1 MSKTQTE
8 IEIIPREPF
17 REFIGSKRRYMTLV
31 CHRRAG
37 KTVAAVQKL
46 IYEALTYHRGG
57 MKTAPL
63 RYGYIAPTLTQ
74 AKLIAWVYLKNFTA
88 DIPAIKL
95 NESELR
101 LTFPNGAEIRLYGM
115 EQADRLRGIYLDG
128 CIVDEADD
136 VADHAIS
143 YILMPCLLDYQGFL
157 CFTGTPKGRGKLY
170 RSIQRAQDDS
180 ERFSLVLKASQSGLI
195 PQDDLDEIRA
205 EIGEEAYLQEMECDF
220 TVAREGAIYAT
231 QLQTAIDDGRVV
243 DFIPSEMNL
252 VHTTWDLGSPK
263 NTVCLYWIRNT
274 MNLSYQ
280 LIDCDS
286 NLEMSTAERVA
297 HMLAKGYNYGQ
308 HFLPH
313 DGRTKGADNMSFA
326 SKLRDAGLKNV
337 EVLDNAG
344 KGAEAKRIRS
354 MHDLFPQIWFH
365 KSNLEGD
372 GGMLDALM
380 DYHYKEEKKDGRI
393 TSVIDHGFA
402 SHYCDAFG
410 YFAEAILS
418 GRMLESLTK
427 RGIGKAKSSLGSS
440 MRR

>member
-1 MSKTQTE
+1 
-8 IEIIPREPF
+8 
-17 REFIGSKRRYMTLV
+17 MTLV

-37 KTVAAVQKL
+37 KTVASVQKL
-46 IYEALTYHRGG
+46 IYEALTYKRGS

-74 AKLIAWVYLKNFTA
+74 AKLIAWVYAKSFTA
-88 DIPAIKL
+88 EIPGIVV
-95 NESELR
+95 NESELKI
-101 LTFPNGAEIRLYGM
+101 TFPNRAEIRLYGM

-136 VADHAIS
+136 VPDSAIT
-143 YILMPCLLDYQGFL
+143 YILTPCLLDYQGFL
-157 CFTGTPKGRGKLY
+157 IFTGTPKGRGKLY
-170 RSIQRAQDDS
+170 RSIQRAKEDDT
-180 ERFSLVLKASQSGLI
+180 RYSLVLKASKSGLI
-195 PQDDLDEIRA
+195 PQADLDEMRA

-243 DFIPSEMNL
+243 DFKHSDANL
-252 VHTTWDLGSPK
+252 VFTSWDLGSPK
-263 NTVCLYWIRNT
+263 NTVCLYWIRDT
-274 MNLSYQ
+274 MNLTYQ

-297 HMLAKGYNYGQ
+297 HMLAKGYNFGQ

-326 SKLRDAGLKNV
+326 AKLRDAGLSNV

-344 KGAEAKRIRS
+344 KGAEAKRIRA
-354 MHDLFPQIWFH
+354 MHDIFPQIWFN
-365 KSNLEGD
+365 KSKLEGD

-380 DYHYKEEKKDGRI
+380 DYHYKEQKKDGRI

-410 YFAEAILS
+410 YFAEAMLS
-418 GRMLESLTK
+418 GRMVDSLTK
-427 RGIGKAKSSLGSS
+427 RGIGRAKTSLGSS

>member
-1 MSKTQTE
+1 MSKNQTE

-17 REFIGSKRRYMTLV
+17 REFIGSKKRYMTLV

-46 IYEALTYHRGG
+46 IYEALTHERGG
-57 MKTAPL
+57 TKTAPL
-63 RYGYIAPTLTQ
+63 RYGYLAPTLTQ
-74 AKLIAWVYLKNFTA
+74 AKLIAWVYAKSFTA
-88 DIPAIKL
+88 DIPGIQV

-101 LTFPNGAEIRLYGM
+101 LTFPNRAEIRLYGM

-136 VADHAIS
+136 VNDSAIS
-143 YILMPCLLDYQGFL
+143 YILLPCLLDYQGFL

-170 RSIQRAQDDS
+170 RSIQRAKDDS
-180 ERFSLVLKASQSGLI
+180 DRFSLVLKASESGLI
-195 PQDDLDEIRA
+195 PKDDLDEIRA

-220 TVAREGAIYAT
+220 TVAREGAIYA
-231 QLQTAIDDGRVV
+231 QYLQTAIDDDRVI
-243 DFIPSEMNL
+243 DFVPSESHL

-263 NTVCLYWIRNT
+263 NTVCLYWQKVD
-274 MNLSYQ
+274 LSYR
-280 LIDCDS
+280 LIDCDH

-297 HMLAKGYNYGQ
+297 HMLAKGYNFGQ

-313 DGRTKGADNMSFA
+313 DGRTRGADNMSFA

-365 KSNLEGD
+365 KSNLAGD

-402 SHYCDAFG
+402 SHFCDAFG

-418 GRMLESLTK
+418 GRMMESLTK
-427 RGIGKAKSSLGSS
+427 RGIGRAKSSLGRS
-440 MRR
+440 MRG

>member
-1 MSKTQTE
+1 
-8 IEIIPREPF
+8 
-17 REFIGSKRRYMTLV
+17 MTLV

-37 KTVAAVQKL
+37 KTVASVQKL
-46 IYEALTYHRGG
+46 IYEALTYERRGTT
-57 MKTAPL
+57 TAPL

-88 DIPAIKL
+88 EIPGIKL

-136 VADHAIS
+136 VADSAIT

-157 CFTGTPKGRGKLY
+157 IFTGTPKGRGKLY
-170 RSIQRAQDDS
+170 RSIQRAKEDDT
-180 ERFSLVLKASQSGLI
+180 RFSLVLKASESGLI
-195 PQDDLDEIRA
+195 PAEDLDEIRA

-231 QLQTAIDDGRVV
+231 QLQTAIDDGRVT
-243 DFIPSEMNL
+243 DFQHSDANL
-252 VHTTWDLGSPK
+252 VFTTWDLGSPK
-263 NTVCLYWIRNT
+263 NTVCLYWIKDT
-274 MNLSYQ
+274 MSLTYQ
-280 LIDCDS
+280 LIDCDHD
-286 NLEMSTAERVA
+286 LEMSTAERVA

-313 DGRTKGADNMSFA
+313 DGKTRGSDNMSFA
-326 SKLRDAGLKNV
+326 GKLRDAGLSNV

-344 KGAEAKRIRS
+344 AGAEQKRIRA
-354 MHDLFPQIWFH
+354 MHDIFPQIWFH
-365 KSNLEGD
+365 KSRLSDD

-380 DYHYKEEKKDGRI
+380 DYHYKEQKKDGRI

-402 SHYCDAFG
+402 SHFCDAFG
-410 YFAEAILS
+410 YFAEAIMS
-418 GRMLESLTK
+418 GRMINSLTK
-427 RGIGKAKSSLGSS
+427 RGVGRAKSSLGTS
-440 MRR
+440 MRRGRRG